1 MSILLNMSERS
12 LLIIAGI
19 GLFILFFV
27 MFPILSKQLSEDIK
41 ANNED
46 KKSKENLKED
56 LLEKLATRYKEIDL
70 MKDAKTELDN
80 PRFDYQ
86 QDILEFLAYNEGI
99 NSIYQFPRYDENFVE
114 EEDIYAFSVKQD
126 KSRFIFFSGE
136 HNLPPKGYGGGI
148 TQYFETYPILGIVFE
163 TKYINKRLYIGTLK
177 YLKSFQEVNSKFIY
191 NYIKKAQ
198 IFDQKNLCEWSKKI
212 INKYN
217 EKEYNYDG
225 NYEVLELSE
234 IQKQLLDKIY
244 ENNKNIYF
252 EFTIENGV
260 ARLLVNLRY
269 TEIKEEEVDK
279 YCNDIL
285 FIIDSILDEFSK

>member
-126 KSRFIFFSGE
+126 KSR
-136 HNLPPKGYGGGI
+136 Y
-148 TQYFETYPILGIVFE
+148 T
-163 TKYINKRLYIGTLK
+163 R
-177 YLKSFQEVNSKFIY
+177 
-191 NYIKKAQ
+191 KK
-198 IFDQKNLCEWSKKI
+198 
-212 INKYN
+212 
-217 EKEYNYDG
+217 
-225 NYEVLELSE
+225 
-234 IQKQLLDKIY
+234 
-244 ENNKNIYF
+244 
-252 EFTIENGV
+252 
-260 ARLLVNLRY
+260 
-269 TEIKEEEVDK
+269 
-279 YCNDIL
+279 
-285 FIIDSILDEFSK
+285 